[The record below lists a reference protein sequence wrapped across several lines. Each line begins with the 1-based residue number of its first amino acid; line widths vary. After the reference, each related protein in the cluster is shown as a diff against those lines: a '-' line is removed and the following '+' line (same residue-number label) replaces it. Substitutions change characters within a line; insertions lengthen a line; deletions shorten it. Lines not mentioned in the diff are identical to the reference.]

1 MFVCEC
7 GKILKH
13 QSTLSRHKKNCKIRK
28 LEKVIKEL
36 EAEIEKLEAEIEK
49 LKETQGN
56 TIINNTNYYNSN
68 NTTTIDNRK
77 IEIEKMINNLQPLD
91 ESKFGEQLDYLEL
104 PFLKCPKILSKYIA
118 ENLLK
123 DRVFCSD
130 IRKQLCHFKDKKGNI
145 IEDPKLKEVAE
156 KVYVALISDGYTQDH
171 SPQIHKE
178 SFKKKFVKHTCN
190 SIGNL

>member
-7 GKILKH
+7 DKILKH
-13 QSTLSRHKKNCKIRK
+13 HSNLSRHKKKCQARVII
-28 LEKVIKEL
+28 LEQKTVILEQKTEIKEL
-36 EAEIEKLEAEIEK
+36 KAEIEK

-56 TIINNTNYYNSN
+56 TIINNNNNYYNNSN
-68 NTTTIDNRK
+68 NTTTIDNK

-91 ESKFGEQLDYLEL
+91 ESKFGEQLDYVEL

-130 IRKQLCHFKDKKGNI
+130 IRKQLCHFKDN
-145 IEDPKLKEVAE
+145 E
-156 KVYVALISDGYTQDH
+156 
-171 SPQIHKE
+171 
-178 SFKKKFVKHTCN
+178 
-190 SIGNL
+190 